1 MFFLKDLSLNLTLHP
16 SYFGPQMKRYLRD
29 RLLTDV
35 EGTCSGQFGFIVTVL
50 DSMTIEVGKG
60 KILPTSG
67 YAEFQVKY
75 RAVVWRPFKGEVVD
89 GIVSKVERI
98 GIFVDVGPLEV
109 FIAVQTLPNELTYN
123 PSNNPPAFMSED
135 QLITKGSKI
144 RLKITAVRSDVN
156 HIVALGSINEDYL
169 GAL

>member
-1 MFFLKDLSLNLTLHP
+1 MNK
-16 SYFGPQMKRYLRD
+16 YLRD
-29 RLLTDV
+29 KLLTDV
-35 EGTCSGQFGFIVTVL
+35 EGTCSGQFGFIVSVL
-50 DSMTIEVGKG
+50 DSVDINVGKG
-60 KILPTSG
+60 KIIPSSG
-67 YAEFQVKY
+67 YAEFEVQY
-75 RAVVWRPFKGEVVD
+75 RAIVWKPFKGEVVD
-89 GIVSKVERI
+89 GIVSKVEKI

-109 FIAVQTLPNELTYN
+109 FIAVQTLPSELQFN
-123 PSNNPPAFMSED
+123 SSNNPPAYMGDD